1 MNAFFFSARR
11 ADLAILAYGR
21 RLLAPHGLT
30 PARFDM
36 LYILWS
42 RELGN
47 TSSQEEIKR
56 ALGVSRPTISR
67 MLKSLA
73 ELGLI
78 TRFGHRRNR
87 RAALTRLGRAVMRRA
102 IRDVKKPVTRD
113 VAELFGAAKKG
124 LLQVEEKV
132 EGVLGLFK
140 YRFGKRLNWQIYS
153 IGEPHPDD

>member
-11 ADLAILAYGR
+11 ADLAIFAYGR

-36 LYILWS
+36 LYILWC
-42 RELGN
+42 RGKWGAR
-47 TSSQEEIKR
+47 SQQEIKSL
-56 ALGVSRPTISR
+56 LGVSRPTISR

-78 TRFGHRRNR
+78 LRFGHRRHR
-87 RAALTRLGRAVMRRA
+87 RASLTPFGRAVMRRA
-102 IRDVKKPVTRD
+102 ILDVKKPVERD
-113 VAELFGAAKKG
+113 VPEIFRAAERGILK
-124 LLQVEEKV
+124 VDEEV

-140 YRFGKRLNWQIYS
+140 YAFAKRHNWQIYFF
-153 IGEPHPDD
+153 GEPHPDD